1 MIGVRL
7 FRRDIAILE
16 MKLLVQ
22 LKHMR
27 LSNFLIASV
36 ATSISFHIIPLQ
48 AASFTWGCMGPS
60 SMGSS
65 LRINGPR
72 EPGGD
77 TVNIRNSS
85 NKIVLRLTATGPVT
99 EEVLSGVGRNGED
112 GFVQKRV
119 YVDDNKKRWIYKNWD
134 AHPSFKSLENP
145 GVVISC
151 FP

>member
-7 FRRDIAILE
+7 LCRDIDILW
-16 MKLLVQ
+16 MQLLVR

-27 LSNFLIASV
+27 LSNFLIASTAV
-36 ATSISFHIIPLQ
+36 SISLHIIPVQ
-48 AASFTWGCMGPS
+48 AASFTWGCKGPS

-65 LRINGPR
+65 LRINGSR

-77 TVNIRNSS
+77 TVNIRNS
-85 NKIVLRLTATGPVT
+85 NNTIVLRLTATGPVT

-112 GFVQKRV
+112 GFIQKRV

-134 AHPSFKSLENP
+134 AHPSFEFVENP
-145 GVVISC
+145 SVAISC